1 MTFQGE
7 RGWRPCPRRAD
18 GISSNAAMTVDLV
31 DARQSPTDPRATNKV
46 GVPGL
51 TDTDKRD
58 GGRRLLCL
66 PQRDAAVHRD
76 PLTGNVP
83 GSVAGQE
90 RRELPDVLQGLLSS
104 QRH

>member
-1 MTFQGE
+1 MAPKGSDE
-7 RGWRPCPRRAD
+7 VLAKD
-18 GISSNAAMTVDLV
+18 
-31 DARQSPTDPRATNKV
+31 RQDEAWIKV

-51 TDTDKRD
+51 TDTDERD
-58 GGRRLLCL
+58 GGRRLRCL
-66 PQRDAAVHRD
+66 PQRDAAVHGD